1 MGLSLPNCPRN
12 VEENE
17 MADPVKEN
25 RELRSALNAIE
36 KEFGKGSIMS
46 LGDQIAQEVEG
57 ISTGAL
63 SLDIALGGKGFP
75 RGRVCE
81 VYGAESSGKTT
92 IALHAVANVQ
102 KNGGVAAYIDAEH
115 ALDPSWAKRIGVD
128 LESLLVSQPGY
139 GEEALRIAEMLIKSN
154 AVDLIV
160 IDSVAALVPKNE
172 IHNNEIGEP
181 TMGMQARLMSQ
192 ALRVLNPTLNK
203 SRTCMIFIN
212 QIRQKIGVLYGDPNT
227 TSGGLALKFYASV
240 RLEVRRA
247 QAIKDGDEAIGSETK
262 VKVVKNKIAPPF
274 RTAEFA
280 LMHDR
285 GIDWEADVLKLAVED
300 DIITKSGSFYSFGDT
315 RMGQGEKNARQFL
328 QDNKSLCEEVVK
340 QVLLKRKPRVL
351 EDARIAAEEAAG
363 SSDDLVELAEPE
375 PAAAPKRRSKASANG
390 TAE

>member
-1 MGLSLPNCPRN
+1 
-12 VEENE
+12 
-17 MADPVKEN
+17 MAEPMKDNKE
-25 RELRSALNAIE
+25 LKSALNAIE
-36 KEFGKGSIMS
+36 KEFGKGSIMC

-75 RGRVCE
+75 RGRVVE
-81 VYGAESSGKTT
+81 IYGSEASGKTT

-102 KNGGVAAYIDAEH
+102 KQGGVAAYIDAEH

-160 IDSVAALVPKNE
+160 VDSVAALVPKNE
-172 IHNNEIGEP
+172 IHNNEIGDP
-181 TMGMQARLMSQ
+181 SMGLQARLMSQ

-227 TSGGLALKFYASV
+227 TTGGLALKFYASV
-240 RLEVRRA
+240 RLEVKRA
-247 QAIKDGDEAIGSETK
+247 QMIKEGDEPIGSETK

-300 DIITKSGSFYSFGDT
+300 EIITKSGSFYSYGDK
-315 RMGQGEKNARQFL
+315 RLGQGEKAARQFL
-328 QDNKSLCEEVVK
+328 MENKETCEAVVK
-340 QVLLKRKPRVL
+340 EVLLKRKPRVL
-351 EDARIAAEEAAG
+351 EDARIAAEEAG
-363 SSDDLVELAEPE
+363 LSEDDLVELAEPT
-375 PAAAPKRRSKASANG
+375 PAPKRRSKAASANG
-390 TAE
+390 TPD